1 MIVLDAS
8 VVLMVLLGEPGAGA
22 LSLRFNG
29 AVMSAANLAE
39 VLSRIADA
47 GEDPDFFDQEIRAF
61 NIEIAPV
68 TATQAVEAARLRGM
82 TGKAGGLSHGDRLCL
97 ALGRELGLPVLTADR
112 AWAQW
117 DFGIPVELAR

>member
-8 VVLMVLLGEPGAGA
+8 VVLAVLLNAPGADA
-22 LSLRFNG
+22 MARRFDG

-47 GEDPDFFDQEIRAF
+47 GEDPDFFDREIRAF

-68 TATQAVEAARLRGM
+68 TAAQAVDAARLRAM

-97 ALGRELGLPVLTADR
+97 ALARDLALPVLTADR
-112 AWAQW
+112 TWAQW
-117 DFGIPVELAR
+117 DFGIPVDLAR